1 MSSDGA
7 TFDVHYKSVFDLKD
21 HRLVDQSRIPRPIDH
36 DGTVHGSLARER
48 EDLPRRQVGQHSWP
62 IANTVV
68 VQLPL
73 SPVYLEGYVGPR
85 FRFDVNDALSPEQ
98 VVHLTDVFL
107 DDVEVSRHAAL
118 REHFNRHAGHGG
130 DPGSVFDGLTDS
142 AGVGQGIASRGDDD
156 LLLTHEVRH
165 RSRGLLAVMTSFWH
179 HDEQDAVGPETGSI
193 VERLPDLGRG
203 RVAYDEDVFTS
214 ADVHAGVDNGAG
226 AARQFFTQVEF
237 VLRLVALVV
246 YMRFWFLLLGNP
258 LGEVHDV
265 LNVLVNRFVVV
276 LSRTFSAEREDHV
289 ARTVQMFLNVCIFVS
304 LWGSKCIFTT
314 GGSVE
319 EARSIE
325 ATMEA
330 YEEFIQR
337 VQDIHRL
344 GALQGHLGW
353 DQEVLMP
360 AKGAASRGEMMAW
373 LAGKRH
379 EQLTDQRMGELLDR
393 LETTQLDQDQAAN
406 VREMRRSYDQAVR
419 LPKAFVESFAQ
430 ARSEA
435 LLAWQSA
442 REASDFAAFKP
453 ALSHLI
459 DLTKQKIELL
469 GVTSTP
475 YDVLLDEYEVGM
487 TVEDYDPL
495 FAGLRE
501 RLVPLLQAITHAQQ
515 TAEEPSIPTE
525 VVFSVEA
532 QKAFCEAVSNH
543 MGFDFEAGRMD
554 ASTHP
559 FSAGLWPG
567 DTRFT
572 TRFDEKDP
580 FSCLYAV
587 MHETGHALYEQGL
600 DHEHRYT
607 PRGAAVSLGVHES
620 QSRFWENQIGR
631 TPAFWKVVLPWFR
644 SAFPEAP
651 DFDEHTLNRLA
662 NRVEKGFIRV
672 EADEVTYNLHVM
684 LRYEIEKQ
692 LFNGEL
698 EVDDLPTAWNT
709 MFKAW
714 FDVDVPEDRLGCLQ
728 DIHWSMGAFGY
739 FPTYT
744 LGNLYAAQLLEAM
757 AEELGDI
764 DELVAAGDWEPMLA
778 WLRPRI
784 HQRGSQVSPA
794 QLIEDAT
801 GSPPS
806 PEPFLRYVER
816 KYGEL
821 YQL

>member
-1 MSSDGA
+1 M
-7 TFDVHYKSVFDLKD
+7 K
-21 HRLVDQSRIPRPIDH
+21 RLAHLCR
-36 DGTVHGSLARER
+36 G
-48 EDLPRRQVGQHSWP
+48 W
-62 IANTVV
+62 IA
-68 VQLPL
+68 
-73 SPVYLEGYVGPR
+73 
-85 FRFDVNDALSPEQ
+85 
-98 VVHLTDVFL
+98 
-107 DDVEVSRHAAL
+107 
-118 REHFNRHAGHGG
+118 
-130 DPGSVFDGLTDS
+130 
-142 AGVGQGIASRGDDD
+142 
-156 LLLTHEVRH
+156 
-165 RSRGLLAVMTSFWH
+165 
-179 HDEQDAVGPETGSI
+179 HDENV
-193 VERLPDLGRG
+193 L
-203 RVAYDEDVFTS
+203 TS
-214 ADVHAGVDNGAG
+214 PHIHAGVNDGAG
-226 AARQFFTQVEF
+226 TSRHFFAEIQII
-237 VLRLVALVV
+237 
-246 YMRFWFLLLGNP
+246 FLLILLKDLRSRLSFFDQPFGF
-258 LGEVHDV
+258 VHDV
-265 LNVLVNRFVVV
+265 LDVLVNRFIIV
-276 LSRTFSAEREDHV
+276 LPRTFSAKREDHGN
-289 ARTVQMFLNVCIFVS
+289 RTVQMFLNVCIFLS
-304 LWGSKCIFTT
+304 LCHAMFSFPS
-314 GGSVE
+314 GGVLKKHG
-319 EARSIE
+319 ALKPL
-325 ATMEA
+325 MEA
-330 YEEFIQR
+330 YDEFIQR
-337 VQDIHRL
+337 VKDIHRL

-360 AKGAASRGEMMAW
+360 TKGAASRGEMMAW

-379 EQLTDQRMGELLDR
+379 EQLTDGRMGELLDL
-393 LETTQLDQDQAAN
+393 LESTTLDADQAAN
-406 VREMRRSYDQAVR
+406 VREMRRSYDQAVC

-435 LLAWQSA
+435 LVAWQSA
-442 REASDFAAFKP
+442 REASDFEAFKP
-453 ALSHLI
+453 ALAHLI
-459 DLTKQKIELL
+459 ALTKQKIELL
-469 GVTSTP
+469 GVSSTP

-495 FAGLRE
+495 FAGLRD
-501 RLVPLLQAITHAQQ
+501 RLVPLLQAITQAQE
-515 TAEEPSIPTE
+515 TSDEPVLPTD
-525 VVFSVEA
+525 VVFAVEA

-600 DHEHRYT
+600 DHDHRYT

-644 SAFPEAP
+644 SAFPDAP
-651 DFDEHTLNRLA
+651 EVDEHTLNRLA

-692 LFNGEL
+692 LFNGDL

-709 MFKAW
+709 MFKSW
-714 FDVDVPEDRLGCLQ
+714 FDVEVPEDRLGCLQ

-757 AEELGDI
+757 AADLGDI
-764 DELVAAGDWEPMLA
+764 DELVASGNWEPMLT

-784 HQRGSQVSPA
+784 HERGSQVSPA